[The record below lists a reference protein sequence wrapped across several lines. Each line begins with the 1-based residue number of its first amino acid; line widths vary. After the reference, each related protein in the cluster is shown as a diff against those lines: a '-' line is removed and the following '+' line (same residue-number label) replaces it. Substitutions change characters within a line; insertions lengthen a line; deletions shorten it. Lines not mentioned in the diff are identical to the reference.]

1 LSFFYFRVRYSIFHR
16 QNYPKIQYFNFG
28 ERKITA
34 VELHLLEIPNNQT
47 MNLDLTH
54 KNAIVC
60 GSTQGLGRASAVELA
75 LLGANVTLVARNET
89 TLKETIAVL
98 DTSKGQQHTYFVA
111 DFSQPEV
118 VKAGI
123 EKHLQNHPT
132 VHILVN
138 NTGGPA
144 GGAIID
150 AQIEEFTQAFSNHL
164 VCNHILVQACV
175 PSMKQAGFGRII
187 NIISTSVKQPI
198 NGLGVS
204 NTTRGAVA
212 SWAKTLANELGQFGI
227 TVNNVLPGYT
237 KTARLDFVVNARAK
251 SAEVKVEDMEKVFKS
266 DIPAGR
272 FGEAHEFGAAVAFL
286 CSPAAAYINGVNLPV
301 DGGRLSCM

>member
-1 LSFFYFRVRYSIFHR
+1 
-16 QNYPKIQYFNFG
+16 
-28 ERKITA
+28 
-34 VELHLLEIPNNQT
+34 

-60 GSTQGLGRASAVELA
+60 GSTQGLGKASAVELA
-75 LLGANVTLVARNET
+75 LLGANITLVTRNET
-89 TLKETIAVL
+89 SLQNTLLDL
-98 DTSKGQQHTYFVA
+98 DTSKGQQHQYFVA
-111 DFSQPEV
+111 DFAKPDEL
-118 VKAGI
+118 KAAL
-123 EKHLQNHPT
+123 EAYLAQNPT

-144 GGAIID
+144 GGAILD
-150 AQIEEFTQAFSNHL
+150 AKLEEFTQAFSNHL
-164 VCNHILVQACV
+164 LCNHILVQACV
-175 PSMKQAGFGRII
+175 PSMKANGFGRII

-212 SWAKTLANELGQFGI
+212 SWAKTLANELGAFGI

-251 SAEVKVEDMEKVFKS
+251 MAETSTEQMEKIFQS

-272 FGEAHEFGAAVAFL
+272 FGEAEEFGAAVAFL

-301 DGGRLSCM
+301 DGGRLSCL